1 MAEKIIKKAL
11 TFEDILLV
19 PRYSE
24 VLPKE
29 VSVKSKLSKNITLNS
44 PFVSAAMDTVT
55 EFRTAISM
63 ARMGGIGII
72 HKNMDINAQRAKL
85 KKSKKANLAS

>member
-44 PFVSAAMDTVT
+44 PFVSAAMDTGYGVSHGD
-55 EFRTAISM
+55 FY
-63 ARMGGIGII
+63 G
-72 HKNMDINAQRAKL
+72 
-85 KKSKKANLAS
+85 